1 MENTNKMNRMTADLA
16 AFEKRTK
23 EKRQADPVQ
32 EIEIK
37 ITEEDDDSPETL
49 SNILLRLSGLLLE
62 SSAMAVKA
70 AFRAR
75 LTETE
80 DADTDEDEEEADD
93 NDEDDDCGNC
103 PYGGRCGDEFG
114 TMLLVARPGGNNS
127 ILTTDELE
135 EELGEDPFGQENV
148 FGVKPVPGTED
159 LYYTIPE
166 KKPMKRGGK
175 TYYRQ
180 PAVIFGV
187 DEESGEVVSPGAKQ
201 LYAAMRYFE
210 DVSTTINTRG
220 GSEITVFCLD

>member
-1 MENTNKMNRMTADLA
+1 MENANKMNRMTADLA

-23 EKRQADPVQ
+23 EKRQADTVP
-32 EIEIK
+32 EIEIE
-37 ITEEDDDSPETL
+37 ITEEDDETPETPETL

-80 DADTDEDEEEADD
+80 DEDTDEEED
-93 NDEDDDCGNC
+93 DEDICGNC
-103 PYGGRCGDEFG
+103 PYGSDGQCGTEYG

-135 EELGEDPFGQENV
+135 EELGEDPFGQDNV

-166 KKPMKRGGK
+166 KKPLKRGGK

-210 DVSTTINTRG
+210 DASTTIKTRG
-220 GSEITVFCLD
+220 GSEAAVFCLD